1 MELHFIKEKQ
11 SESILE
17 LIAFGWKNEGW
28 ANMDAESDRRFA
40 GSGPWEEFCA
50 WSSLVEFGMDLTE

>member
-17 LIAFGWKNEGW
+17 LIVFGWKNEEW
-28 ANMDAESDRRFA
+28 ANMDAESNGRFV
-40 GSGPWEEFCA
+40 GSGPWEEFYS
-50 WSSLVEFGMDLTE
+50 WSSLIEFGMNLTG

>member
-28 ANMDAESDRRFA
+28 TNMDAESDGRFA
-40 GSGPWEEFCA
+40 GSGPWEEFCV
-50 WSSLVEFGMDLTE
+50 WSGLTKFKINLIE